1 MARALSCFKNPSVDI
16 VIHKTQC
23 LLIPMAENPVL
34 SKPYCF
40 CIFWSKEG
48 MISYIFIF
56 HIWKQFQTKVCL
68 AFSLRFIH
76 THHDK
81 KVLSARIFRKDY
93 DISCSKNRILKS
105 KNKNGKWE
113 RSLMLFKIGFFFS
126 TIYFSSDLCCR
137 IGNFQHTHL
146 LCIYRSLRLFPCPR
160 GSICIY
166 LFCLCLLRSV
176 MPLVYLK

>member
-1 MARALSCFKNPSVDI
+1 MKSWQNSYRYYRNSSNYHTNMARALSCFKNPSVDI

-23 LLIPMAENPVL
+23 LLIPMVENPVL

-105 KNKNGKWE
+105 KNKKGKWE
-113 RSLMLFKIGFFFS
+113 RSLYALQDRIFFLYNILF
-126 TIYFSSDLCCR
+126 
-137 IGNFQHTHL
+137 
-146 LCIYRSLRLFPCPR
+146 
-160 GSICIY
+160 
-166 LFCLCLLRSV
+166 
-176 MPLVYLK
+176 